1 MRRGW
6 HLGNVAGVLPGDA
19 LTIAS
24 DTITVTG
31 SFHTVDTEGGADAD
45 NLATINGGSFGDLL
59 ILKPANDARTVVVKD
74 GTGNLHLARS
84 DFNMDGLWDTI
95 TLFCWSDGY
104 WYELSRSDNRA

>member
-1 MRRGW
+1 
-6 HLGNVAGVLPGDA
+6 
-19 LTIAS
+19 
-24 DTITVTG
+24 
-31 SFHTVDTEGGADAD
+31 
-45 NLATINGGSFGDLL
+45 
-59 ILKPANDARTVVVKD
+59 VVKD